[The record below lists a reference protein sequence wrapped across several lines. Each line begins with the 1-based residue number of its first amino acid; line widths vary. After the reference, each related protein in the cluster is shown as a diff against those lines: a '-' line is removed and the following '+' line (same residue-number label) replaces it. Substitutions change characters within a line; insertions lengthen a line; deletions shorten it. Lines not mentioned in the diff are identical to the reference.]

1 MKIIK
6 KMNLHILFFTLLFFF
21 ISIMSYGQEEEKEL
35 DCQGIMTTMPSVN
48 GNTGMILTPTARL
61 INKKDIVFSVN
72 SLPYSSAFSPENVY
86 DGSSEEFYQML
97 YSIGFNIFPF
107 LEVNAGFRVNDGAD
121 FSADFEKERSL
132 KMRLHLF
139 SERRILPS
147 IVIGVHDAFSSDR
160 PNAESYIVA
169 SKGFNGLFDVDMDLH
184 LGYGARE
191 NDIFWLGDKESSHYL
206 GGVFGGMML
215 TYKDFVSVLLETKH
229 NNIDN
234 RYDFNAGLNVLLTN
248 RIACQVRMLDA
259 GEAFSFGVNY
269 TLTPGEWFEKR
280 KPCVNN
286 ETNSHM
292 SDKVDEWLLSL
303 IDKKPQEEEEEKEK
317 EKMLAEEEAEKAD
330 SLMKE
335 IEEIIDEKI
344 DDKLKKELEELEKTL
359 DELAKRLNECCQGV
373 EMENVSSSLG
383 IVYFG
388 FNVKTIN
395 ASDKASIAKIE
406 KIAIVLRENPS
417 FKLKIIG
424 HTDEVGSKEINESIA
439 MKRARAVENILIN
452 DFKIDKNRVTV
463 VSKGETEPRSKDH
476 SRNRRVEFALER

>member
-21 ISIMSYGQEEEKEL
+21 ISIMSYGQEEEEREL
-35 DCQGIMTTMPSVN
+35 NCQGIMTTMPSVN

-72 SLPYSSAFSPENVY
+72 SLPYSSAFSPENTY
-86 DGSSEEFYQML
+86 KGSSGEFYQML
-97 YSIGFNIFPF
+97 YSVGFNIFPF
-107 LEVNAGFRVNDGAD
+107 LEVNAGFRVNNGAD
-121 FSADFEKERSL
+121 FSNDFEKERSL

-147 IVIGVHDAFSSDR
+147 IVIGVHDVFSSDR

-191 NDIFWLGDKESSHYL
+191 NDIFWLGNKESSHY
-206 GGVFGGMML
+206 
-215 TYKDFVSVLLETKH
+215 
-229 NNIDN
+229 
-234 RYDFNAGLNVLLTN
+234 TN

-303 IDKKPQEEEEEKEK
+303 MDKKPHEEEKEKEK

-344 DDKLKKELEELEKTL
+344 DDKLKKELEDLEKTL
-359 DELAKRLNECCQGV
+359 DELAKKLNECCQGS
-373 EMENVSSSLG
+373 EMEKASNSLG

-388 FNVKTIN
+388 FNVKNIN

-406 KIAIVLRENPS
+406 KIATVLRENPN

-424 HTDEVGSKEINESIA
+424 HTDEVGSNKINDRIA

-463 VSKGETEPRSKDH
+463 ISKGETEPRSKDH